1 VSRITKV
8 ESMTLEYPEPN
19 DNNTLRRV
27 TLCRLETDD
36 GVVGWGEAI
45 TMWAEA
51 CHATEVMIDG
61 LSDLLI
67 GRDPLDQQVIS
78 RQVAERAWWFG
89 PEGIASFARSA
100 IDIALWDLRGKV
112 SGQSLVQMLGGAVT
126 DRIPVLASTH
136 AFDPSLEVEAE
147 RHGAYVRNGFHGV
160 KIGLGKKGDAR
171 LGYEYDRDVRFMQ
184 LLREAVGPKADIMF
198 DRGQHL
204 KWDVGH
210 AVKLT
215 KKWEEYG
222 LRWIEEP
229 LEPWDVQGF
238 RQIRSHC
245 TSLIATGERCWT
257 TEQYLRLIDTG
268 IVDVIGC
275 DPGRAGGITGFRE
288 LILAVEKAQLWF
300 NAHAWSSAIVSAAS
314 LALSATSH
322 RVIYFELKPLDN
334 PMQNELVSN
343 PFWHEG
349 GYISPRTAPGL
360 GIDVDEKVV
369 AKYRVRR

>member
-1 VSRITKV
+1 MSRIAKV
-8 ESMTLEYPEPN
+8 EPMTLEYPEPN
-19 DNNTLRRV
+19 DNGTLRRI

-78 RQVAERAWWFG
+78 REIAERAWWYG
-89 PEGIASFARSA
+89 PEGVASFARSA

-112 SGQSLVQMLGGAVT
+112 SGQSLVQMLGGAVV
-126 DRIPVLASTH
+126 DKIPVLASTH
-136 AFDPSLEVEAE
+136 AFKPRLEDEAE
-147 RHGAYVRNGFHGV
+147 RHGAYVRDGFHGV

-171 LGYEYDRDVRFMQ
+171 LGYEFDRDVRFMK
-184 LLREAVGPKADIMF
+184 LLREAVGPSADIMF

-204 KWDVGH
+204 RWDVGH

-215 KKWEEYG
+215 KAWEEEG

-334 PMQNELVSN
+334 PMQNELVRD

-349 GYISPRTAPGL
+349 GYISPRTGAGL
-360 GIDVDEKVV
+360 GIDVDESVV

>member
-1 VSRITKV
+1 MSRIAKV

-36 GVVGWGEAI
+36 GIVGWGEAI

-147 RHGAYVRNGFHGV
+147 RHGAYVRDGFHGV

-245 TSLIATGERCWT
+245 TSMIATGERCWT

-343 PFWHEG
+343 PFWHQG

>member
-1 VSRITKV
+1 
-8 ESMTLEYPEPN
+8 
-19 DNNTLRRV
+19 
-27 TLCRLETDD
+27 
-36 GVVGWGEAI
+36 
-45 TMWAEA
+45 
-51 CHATEVMIDG
+51 
-61 LSDLLI
+61 
-67 GRDPLDQQVIS
+67 
-78 RQVAERAWWFG
+78 
-89 PEGIASFARSA
+89 
-100 IDIALWDLRGKV
+100 
-112 SGQSLVQMLGGAVT
+112 
-126 DRIPVLASTH
+126 
-136 AFDPSLEVEAE
+136 
-147 RHGAYVRNGFHGV
+147 
-160 KIGLGKKGDAR
+160 
-171 LGYEYDRDVRFMQ
+171 VRFMQ

>member
-1 VSRITKV
+1 MSRIAKV

-36 GVVGWGEAI
+36 GIVGWGEAI

-147 RHGAYVRNGFHGV
+147 RHGAYVRDGFHGV

-343 PFWHEG
+343 PFWHQG

>member
-1 VSRITKV
+1 MSRITKV

-147 RHGAYVRNGFHGV
+147 RHGTYVRDGFHGV

-322 RVIYFELKPLDN
+322 RVVYFELKPIDN

>member
-1 VSRITKV
+1 MSRIAKV

-36 GVVGWGEAI
+36 GIVGWGEAI

-147 RHGAYVRNGFHGV
+147 RHGAYVRDGFHGV

>member
-1 VSRITKV
+1 MSRIAKV

-36 GVVGWGEAI
+36 GIVGWGEAI

-78 RQVAERAWWFG
+78 WQVAERAWWFG

-147 RHGAYVRNGFHGV
+147 RHGAYVRDGFHGV

-343 PFWHEG
+343 PFWHQG

>member
-1 VSRITKV
+1 VSRIAKV

-36 GVVGWGEAI
+36 GIVGWGEAI

-147 RHGAYVRNGFHGV
+147 RHGAYVRDGFHGV

>member
-1 VSRITKV
+1 MSRIAKV

-36 GVVGWGEAI
+36 GIVGWGEAI

-100 IDIALWDLRGKV
+100 IDIALWDLRGRV

-147 RHGAYVRNGFHGV
+147 RHGAYVRDGFHGV

-343 PFWHEG
+343 PFWHQG

-360 GIDVDEKVV
+360 GVDVDEKVV

>member
-1 VSRITKV
+1 MSRITKV

-147 RHGAYVRNGFHGV
+147 RHGRYVRDGFHGV